1 MLDLKPIIHEILK
14 GYSLP
19 PQNVHGV
26 AHWARVLENG
36 LRLAEA
42 IRVNVEVVQLFAVFH
57 DCQRLTVRTDHLHG
71 LRGAKLAAKLRGKLF
86 DLNDDDFDL
95 LFVACSGHMD
105 RRTDEDPTV
114 QTCWDADRLDLGR
127 VGIRIDPFWLG
138 EATIEECSPI
148 VEWADE
154 RANEQTIPELIR
166 REWGIRTDRWQQKA
180 GIERRRKVPVA
191 SGSYMRV

>member
-127 VGIRIDPFWLG
+127 MGAEINAFWLG
-138 EATIEECSPI
+138 EATANKHLEII
-148 VEWADE
+148 GWADGRARNRVIPDLIE
-154 RANEQTIPELIR
+154 RD
-166 REWGIRTDRWQQKA
+166 WGIVTERWKKGA
-180 GIERRRKVPVA
+180 VA
-191 SGSYMRV
+191 SGRRKPR